1 MFSEKTQGIA
11 RIYSDRHHAGWG
23 VLDAKPYGNYGYWI
37 REGMSLVEARDAMS
51 EAVAEA
57 SGMREGDRV
66 LEVGCGYGASAVQ
79 YTGRFKPASVI
90 GLDVTAPRIE
100 SARQYIAQN
109 GLSDV
114 IQVAVGDATK
124 LDFPDGS
131 FERVIAIECAL
142 HFDTREDFLL
152 EAARV
157 LVPGGGLGMADI
169 CLRKGA
175 DRRAFIEGVHF
186 PVGSDGTLDVPDNVY
201 DVDVYAEKLRACGF
215 TDVRIDIITEQ
226 TLPPMLVA
234 LEKLAHETKDERGP
248 RRLLAV
254 KIYREYLRLGLE
266 YVLVS
271 VRKPGN

>member
-1 MFSEKTQGIA
+1 MSSKKTQGIA
-11 RIYSDRHHAGWG
+11 QIYSERHHAGWG
-23 VLDAKPYGNYGYWI
+23 AVAAKPYANYGYWI
-37 REGMSLVEARDAMS
+37 REGMTLDEARDAMS

-57 SGMREGDRV
+57 SGMAEGNRV

-79 YTGRFKPASVI
+79 YTERFKPASVI
-90 GLDVTAPRIE
+90 GLDITEPRIE
-100 SARQYIAQN
+100 NARKYIAQN

-114 IQVAVGDATK
+114 IKVAVGDATK

-142 HFDTREDFLL
+142 HFDTREDFLR

-169 CLRKGA
+169 CLRKGM
-175 DRRAFIEGVHF
+175 DRQAFLEGVHF
-186 PVGSDGTLDVPDNVY
+186 PAGSDGTLDVPENVH

-215 TDVRIDIITEQ
+215 TDVRIDIITKQ
-226 TLPPMLVA
+226 TLPPMLVQ
-234 LEKLAHETKDERGP
+234 LHKLARDTQDERGP
-248 RRLLAV
+248 RRLLAAQ
-254 KIYREYLRLGLE
+254 IYQRYLDLGLE

-271 VRKPGN
+271 ARRGAP